1 MSFIQKFKVFCE
13 FVLTINRIYSI
24 ILLVATRLLVDGV

>member
-1 MSFIQKFKVFCE
+1 MPFIQNFKVFYD

-24 ILLVATRLLVDGV
+24 ILLVATRLLVHGV